1 MRSKPHGSGGRL
13 RWSNGLKNVRAG
25 RYYVTQLLARTV
37 GSSAEK
43 ILYTVAP
50 SHYANVVSSRPSF
63 VLLQSLT
70 RMSLADGL
78 SRLRFHTS

>member
-1 MRSKPHGSGGRL
+1 MANRSAECEVSRTVLGGRL

-25 RYYVTQLLARTV
+25 RYYVTQLLQRTV

-50 SHYANVVSSRPSF
+50 SHYANVVSTTKLAGLR
-63 VLLQSLT
+63 LT
-70 RMSLADGL
+70 PMVAC
-78 SRLRFHTS
+78 